1 MFENIF
7 EGGETMRK
15 FKVLST
21 VCLILLL
28 TASTAFGAVSSTP
41 DIELMA
47 EYYSTASASISL
59 SGSTAEVTGKIC
71 VIGSKINEKAIRE
84 LFGA

>member
-41 DIELMA
+41 DIEFMA

-59 SGSTAEVTGKIC
+59 SGSTAEVTGKI
-71 VIGSKINEKAIRE
+71 VGRAGKTTVENKDRDKV
-84 LFGA
+84 